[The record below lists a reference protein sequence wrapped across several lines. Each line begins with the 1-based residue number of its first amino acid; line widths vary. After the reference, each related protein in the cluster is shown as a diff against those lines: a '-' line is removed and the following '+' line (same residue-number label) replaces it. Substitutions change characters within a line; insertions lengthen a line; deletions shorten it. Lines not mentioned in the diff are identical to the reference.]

1 MQLDIQTKTFAGVT
15 LQVTVVDGIGYF
27 NQAELLDLSD
37 RIMTDKA
44 KITFVD
50 IAEAQKYLDDH
61 LDVFAAMRQWS
72 PEPGIAATVKLG

>member
-1 MQLDIQTKTFAGVT
+1 MQLDIQSKTFAGVT
-15 LQVTVVDGIGYF
+15 LQVTVVEGIGYF

-61 LDVFAAMRQWS
+61 PEVFAEMRQWS

>member
-1 MQLDIQTKTFAGVT
+1 MDLDIQTKAFAGVEF
-15 LQVTVVDGIGYF
+15 QVTVVDGIGYF
-27 NQAELLDLSD
+27 NQAELLDISD

-61 LDVFAAMRQWS
+61 PQVFAEMRKWS